1 MSHRLAPMGRLVAIL
16 AVLALGIAACGGGA
30 APTTSPAVVTTPAPA
45 TPAPG
50 DLPSFDI
57 PSFQA
62 DVDLEAQ
69 LPSEFCG
76 QPTQKFSFTGAEFV
90 ANDEAFAGVVAALGR
105 SASDVSLA
113 GAGVAGPECAGIN
126 LIVFRVKGA
135 DGGRFEQLFIDAQ
148 EQDTGTRPTRS
159 NAGGKDVWVVIDS
172 GGTTSYIYFRGDT
185 VFGVTAESEGD
196 AARGLAAMP

>member
-1 MSHRLAPMGRLVAIL
+1 MSSRPVPIGRLAAVLGAF
-16 AVLALGIAACGGGA
+16 VLALAACGGAA
-30 APTTSPAVVTTPAPA
+30 APTTSPAAGMTPPPSALP
-45 TPAPG
+45 
-50 DLPSFDI
+50 LPSDIVI
-57 PSFQA
+57 PSFEA

-105 SASDVSLA
+105 SADDVSVA

-126 LIVFRVKGA
+126 LIAFRVKGA

-148 EQDTGTRPTRS
+148 EADSGTRPTRS
-159 NAGGKDVWVVIDS
+159 NVGGRDVWVVLDA

-185 VFGVTAESEGD
+185 VFGVTAESQED
-196 AARGLAAMP
+196 AARGLAVMP

>member
-159 NAGGKDVWVVIDS
+159 NVGGKDVWVVIDS

-196 AARGLAAMP
+196 AAKGLAAMP

>member
-45 TPAPG
+45 TPVPG
-50 DLPSFDI
+50 DLPSFEI

-76 QPTQKFSFTGAEFV
+76 QPTEKFSFTGAEV
-90 ANDEAFAGVVAALGR
+90 VSNDDEFAAIVAALGR
-105 SASDVSLA
+105 SAADVSVA
-113 GAGVAGPECAGIN
+113 GASSEAPECAGIQ
-126 LIVFRVKGA
+126 LIAFRIKGA

-159 NAGGKDVWVVIDS
+159 NVGGKDVWVFTDS
-172 GGTTSYIYFRGDT
+172 TGITSYIYFRGDT
-185 VFGVTAESEGD
+185 IFGVSSESPED
-196 AARGLAAMP
+196 AAKGLAVMP